1 MLGLYSREAV
11 ARAHAARSFIAAM
24 NSKSHASSLI
34 GGWNFI
40 PKWPTCQSWGSIKF
54 AARSGPSS
62 HRGSS
67 KNRRD
72 ARVPSILLGFRNVGP
87 FTHALCRGVDAGKRY
102 LL

>member
-54 AARSGPSS
+54 AAPIGTKQSQRLEQESTGCSRS
-62 HRGSS
+62 
-67 KNRRD
+67 
-72 ARVPSILLGFRNVGP
+72 
-87 FTHALCRGVDAGKRY
+87 
-102 LL
+102 